1 MFFDF
6 PYTCPK
12 IDKNIDEFKDQLFQH
27 IDSILSDL
35 NEPLYNQLYQS
46 KQLESYINNYVNN
59 IYDDVKDIFETV
71 RTSNN
76 DIRDAAEC
84 QLSTKQNII
93 NDLESELD
101 EYR

>member
-1 MFFDF
+1 MSFNY

-12 IDKNIDEFKDQLFQH
+12 IDKNINEFKDQLFQH
-27 IDSILSDL
+27 IDNILCDL

-71 RTSNN
+71 RTSNS
-76 DIRDAAEC
+76 DIRDAAEY
-84 QLSTKQNII
+84 QINEKQNII
-93 NDLESELD
+93 DCLKAELNQFA
-101 EYR
+101 

>member
-1 MFFDF
+1 M
-6 PYTCPK
+6 
-12 IDKNIDEFKDQLFQH
+12 
-27 IDSILSDL
+27 SD
-35 NEPLYNQLYQS
+35 
-46 KQLESYINNYVNN
+46 VNN
-59 IYDDVKDIFETV
+59 IYDDVKDIFEIV